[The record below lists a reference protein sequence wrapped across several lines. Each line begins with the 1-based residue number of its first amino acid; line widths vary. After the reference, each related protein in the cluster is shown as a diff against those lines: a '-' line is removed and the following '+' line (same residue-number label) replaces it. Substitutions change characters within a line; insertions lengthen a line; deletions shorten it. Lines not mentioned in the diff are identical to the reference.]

1 MMFVESNTD
10 YFIDFSDEQYIL
22 MDPCFIFHWLL
33 RWTINALF
41 DYTDYFIDFSEQEMH
56 FT

>member
-41 DYTDYFIDFSEQEMH
+41 DYTDYFIDFSDE
-56 FT
+56 